1 MYDIEFSDEALQD
14 LESLEKNE
22 QNEILDNIEANLQN
36 ESAVET
42 RNRKRLRPNQ
52 LLNGNCELVSSEYF
66 MMFMRQ

>member
-42 RNRKRLRPNQ
+42 RNRNDSVLI
-52 LLNGNCELVSSEYF
+52 NC
-66 MMFMRQ
+66 